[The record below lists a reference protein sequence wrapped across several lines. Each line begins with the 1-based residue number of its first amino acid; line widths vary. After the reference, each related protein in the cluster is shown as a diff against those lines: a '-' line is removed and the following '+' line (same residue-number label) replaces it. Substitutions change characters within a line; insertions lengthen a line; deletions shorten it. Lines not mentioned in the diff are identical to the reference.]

1 MSSDKPETK
10 IVKVQ
15 AFPIEMSLLKP
26 EGGNPLKAYIVKLTN
41 FGFMMQAT
49 GHFYRIGENYTA
61 NFTIPVY
68 RQLFSEP
75 VKVIKTYE
83 TIEAYIP
90 GGTKE
95 KVMTVEMHFR
105 DLKKEKKDMI
115 ASFLKKVE
123 KK

>member
-1 MSSDKPETK
+1 MTNEAPKPK
-10 IVKVQ
+10 VVKVH
-15 AFPIEMSLLKP
+15 AYPIEMSLTQS
-26 EGGNPLKAYIVKLTN
+26 EGGAPLKGYIVKLTN

-49 GHFYRIGENYTA
+49 GHFYRIGENYMA
-61 NFTIPVY
+61 NFILPVY
-68 RQLFSEP
+68 RQTFNEP

-105 DLKKEKKDMI
+105 DLKKEQKDILVAFIKKT
-115 ASFLKKVE
+115 E